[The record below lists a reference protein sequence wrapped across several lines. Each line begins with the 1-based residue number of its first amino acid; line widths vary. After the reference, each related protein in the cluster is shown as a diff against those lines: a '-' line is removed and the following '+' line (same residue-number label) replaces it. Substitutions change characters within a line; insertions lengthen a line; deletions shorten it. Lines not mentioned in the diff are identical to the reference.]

1 LLHREAVQFNG
12 VGSSDSDGGISSYV
26 WDFGDGTVL
35 AGTLT
40 SVVFFALAAWWG
52 TSTFQKDDA

>member
-1 LLHREAVQFNG
+1 MPIRWIVDAIRDAFSGN
-12 VGSSDSDGGISSYV
+12 
-26 WDFGDGTVL
+26 FGTGTIL